1 MRLREKKPPVRYL
14 HQKMEQGQMKVWR
27 RQLWISVGAAKT
39 LHLDPRS
46 TSLDCMSPY

>member
-1 MRLREKKPPVRYL
+1 MRLREKKSPVRYL
-14 HQKMEQGQMKVWR
+14 YQKMEHGQMKVWR
-27 RQLWISVGAAKT
+27 RQLWVSVGAAKT